1 MSHFLLNDL
10 VNSVLPEILRNQLLH
25 SQVKNDR
32 VLLKTDGRPKNPS
45 YPILFR
51 QVFGQDEILFSL
63 PAEYL
68 EVRRHP

>member
-45 YPILFR
+45 YP
-51 QVFGQDEILFSL
+51 FSL